1 MWLKWLVLRVSVKQ
15 TIDMSNFS
23 KYIPRDLAKEL
34 LELGMPLYKYDLG
47 SYDGKPYFDTE
58 DEESP
63 DWSSCDRYRILTYGE
78 VIDWFSSKGIYITFN
93 VFFTFAL
100 ADNVAYI
107 WKISQVKRT
116 SNDIWLDE
124 FCENDACS
132 RGEACGGSFEL
143 DAQSAIKYAINL
155 KKNI

>member
-78 VIDWFSSKGIYITFN
+78 VIDWFSSKGIYITFD

-124 FCENDACS
+124 FCEEELCS
-132 RGEACGGSFEL
+132 RGEASGGDLLSGYCR
-143 DAQSAIKYAINL
+143 A
-155 KKNI
+155 

>member
-1 MWLKWLVLRVSVKQ
+1 MARFEGLSK
-15 TIDMSNFS
+15 TNIDMSNFS
-23 KYIPRDLAKEL
+23 KYIPEDLAKEL
-34 LELGMPLYKYDLG
+34 LELGMPLFSDVG
-47 SYDGKPYFDTE
+47 SYYKCPIDYDTK
-58 DEESP
+58 DVPSIA
-63 DWSSCDRYRILTYGE
+63 YKMRIPTYGE
-78 VIDWFSSKGIYITFN
+78 VIDWFSGWGIYITFD
-93 VFFTFAL
+93 VFFTFSL

>member
-47 SYDGKPYFDTE
+47 SYDGKPYFDTD

-78 VIDWFSSKGIYITFN
+78 VIDWFSSKGIYITFD